1 MLTELVY
8 STIAILAIS
17 FMGILLYGT
26 YRIWNK

>member
-17 FMGILLYGT
+17 FIGILFYGT
-26 YRIWNK
+26 YRVWNK